1 MVETKAPS
9 GKQKELSKISNLVKK
24 SFALYK
30 KSFWDLISLQ
40 LIQLAAV
47 LGFRFLMAAGGD
59 VLGVLIV
66 GILISLVTIT
76 TSLAM
81 IYMVHLKSG
90 VTAAL
95 RAALKNLMSYA
106 WVTLLGSLIITGG
119 MILFIVPG
127 VIFAVWFALAVYV
140 LVIEKKKGLAA
151 FLASKEYV
159 RGRWWPTLGRLLVL
173 VGLAILVGALSGAGG
188 AVGGK
193 QLGELV
199 GFLVNVLFAPFAV
212 SYLYLLYGDL
222 SKTKPSG
229 AVSKVPKE
237 NKWVFVSFAVL
248 GLLVWLM
255 MPLILGALYIAV
267 GSLSGNF
274 ENSEGMGPLEIDP
287 GEDFDFSDIDP
298 SQLEGFGIPQ
308 QR

>member
-81 IYMVHLKSG
+81 IYVVHLKSG

-274 ENSEGMGPLEIDP
+274 ENSEGIGPIEIDP

-298 SQLEGFGIPQ
+298 VSI
-308 QR
+308 